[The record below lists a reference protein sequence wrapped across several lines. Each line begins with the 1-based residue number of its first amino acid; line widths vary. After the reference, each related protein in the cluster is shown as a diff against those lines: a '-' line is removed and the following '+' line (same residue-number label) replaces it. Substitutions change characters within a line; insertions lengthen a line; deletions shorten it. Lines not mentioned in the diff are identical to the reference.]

1 MKTFLLF
8 VTFFYVS
15 LNLTVQAHAVAPNYT
30 SVRCNDHTTKYD
42 SLPSPETLFAS
53 LRSYHAAQ
61 TDSRT
66 AEFKIQEKLDWMK
79 YLPSVGLGYTLG
91 TRNGELN
98 QRLRPN
104 LNFSFSQIFNSK
116 RDKELRHA
124 KIESIE
130 RQNDVD
136 FKTDS
141 LNLLIALKRV
151 EIVRTAA
158 TELQAAK
165 AIDDELFKLSQ
176 DKYDKKEVSAFQYLN
191 EKRQYFERKERIV
204 VKTEQLLLLEIEALR
219 AAKW

>member
-1 MKTFLLF
+1 MQKFLLI
-8 VTFFYVS
+8 VQFFYTS
-15 LNLTVQAHAVAPNYT
+15 LNLHA
-30 SVRCNDHTTKYD
+30 TTND

-53 LRSYHAAQ
+53 LRAYHTAQ
-61 TDSRT
+61 TDSRS

-79 YLPSVGLGYTLG
+79 YLPSVGLSYTLG
-91 TRNGELN
+91 TRNGELT

-124 KIESIE
+124 KIESIT
-130 RQNDVD
+130 RQNEVD

-141 LNLLIALKRV
+141 LNLLIALKRCD
-151 EIVRTAA
+151 IVREAANEMRTA
-158 TELQAAK
+158 Q

-176 DKYDKKEVSAFQYLN
+176 LAYDEKKVSTFQYLS

>member
-1 MKTFLLF
+1 
-8 VTFFYVS
+8 
-15 LNLTVQAHAVAPNYT
+15 
-30 SVRCNDHTTKYD
+30 
-42 SLPSPETLFAS
+42 
-53 LRSYHAAQ
+53 
-61 TDSRT
+61 
-66 AEFKIQEKLDWMK
+66 MK

-151 EIVRTAA
+151 EIVRNA
-158 TELQAAK
+158 TDEMNAAK